1 MLNTLEESFDFIITT
16 PLGRQSASSYNFPKS
31 LSRQANS
38 ATRIRNQFLW
48 LQNHSLNNTREDELA
63 DWCRPRKWWRLDWL
77 VCPSYKERL
86 VGDLWET
93 VEAKKMGAGKAGRA
107 FHTWLEPLRRA
118 GASQAPFAK
127 NVCPSERGGPTESRS
142 SCSPLFI
149 LSLSHFLSK
158 LA

>member
-1 MLNTLEESFDFIITT
+1 MLNTLEKSFDFIITT
-16 PLGRQSASSYNFPKS
+16 PLGRQSASSYNFPES

-48 LQNHSLNNTREDELA
+48 LQNHSLDTREDELTG
-63 DWCRPRKWWRLDWL
+63 WCRPRKWWRLDCL
-77 VCPSYKERL
+77 PQLQGETCRRF
-86 VGDLWET
+86 VGDCWGQEDR
-93 VEAKKMGAGKAGRA
+93 GAGVGRA
-107 FHTWLEPLRRA
+107 FNTWLEPLRRA
-118 GASQAPFAK
+118 GASWVPFAE
-127 NVCPSERGGPTESRS
+127 NACPSERGGPTESRS